1 MKYDKKVHS
10 VIPKP
15 ATSLAE
21 KIGLDEVKLNI
32 TLSDDTKATIDD
44 MKETMQIET
53 QKTRMVLI
61 VLGTLNAV
69 SFLLGKYVF

>member
-1 MKYDKKVHS
+1 
-10 VIPKP
+10 
-15 ATSLAE
+15 
-21 KIGLDEVKLNI
+21 
-32 TLSDDTKATIDD
+32 LSDDTKATIDD

>member
-15 ATSLAE
+15 TTSLAE